1 MSEPMTRRTMLG
13 VSSAVGLGAVTTM
26 TLPGQP
32 TNGTV
37 LASDDAEQDPP
48 LVIAGVSAP
57 TSLDPALSVDTETER
72 VCRQIFETLLGV
84 DRDTGSTAPLLAEEW
99 DVSDD
104 GLRYTFT
111 LRDGVLFHDGTTCDA
126 AAVVANIE
134 RWGRLD
140 QLYGQGNIERS
151 PTLAFVSVF
160 GGFLD
165 DPACMMDSVEAEDE
179 RTVILTLNEPIVYLP
194 QALTMPAFSIASPEV
209 LSDTDP
215 GLVSRRPVGT
225 GAYRWMPSEDS
236 EGSEIA
242 LEAFEDYWDGAPE
255 ISRVEV
261 RALPRSF
268 DRLRELQRGRLDV
281 YDYITADNLR
291 PLVQSGRL
299 ILQRDPFSVL
309 YIGFNLNHPVLD
321 DLRMRQAVAHAID
334 RTPLVDRFFLDGTRT
349 AHQFTPP
356 ALGVQSEAVERYGY
370 DPTEAEQLLEEA
382 GYDGEPLRFYYPM
395 HATRSYLPRPEAI
408 YAAIAADLTA
418 AGLVIEPKPVAWED
432 DYLETL
438 LNDDARALH
447 LLGRNGGYRSAN
459 SFLGPLFGR
468 QTEEFNYDSATVR
481 RLIDRARRTSSE
493 ERRTE
498 LYREIAEHVSEDLPA
513 LPVAYPISGLAL
525 GREISDYPMSPVL
538 HELFRDIRR

>member
-1 MSEPMTRRTMLG
+1 
-13 VSSAVGLGAVTTM
+13 
-26 TLPGQP
+26 
-32 TNGTV
+32 
-37 LASDDAEQDPP
+37 
-48 LVIAGVSAP
+48 
-57 TSLDPALSVDTETER
+57 
-72 VCRQIFETLLGV
+72 
-84 DRDTGSTAPLLAEEW
+84 
-99 DVSDD
+99 
-104 GLRYTFT
+104 
-111 LRDGVLFHDGTTCDA
+111 
-126 AAVVANIE
+126 
-134 RWGRLD
+134 
-140 QLYGQGNIERS
+140 
-151 PTLAFVSVF
+151 
-160 GGFLD
+160 
-165 DPACMMDSVEAEDE
+165 
-179 RTVILTLNEPIVYLP
+179 
-194 QALTMPAFSIASPEV
+194 MPAFSIASPEV

-370 DPTEAEQLLEEA
+370 DPTEAEQLLEDCLL
-382 GYDGEPLRFYYPM
+382 YTSD
-395 HATRSYLPRPEAI
+395 
-408 YAAIAADLTA
+408 AAD
-418 AGLVIEPKPVAWED
+418 E
-432 DYLETL
+432 
-438 LNDDARALH
+438 
-447 LLGRNGGYRSAN
+447 
-459 SFLGPLFGR
+459 
-468 QTEEFNYDSATVR
+468 
-481 RLIDRARRTSSE
+481 
-493 ERRTE
+493 
-498 LYREIAEHVSEDLPA
+498 
-513 LPVAYPISGLAL
+513 
-525 GREISDYPMSPVL
+525 
-538 HELFRDIRR
+538 